1 MNQSNYFELESHL
14 RELMKKASYSDSTT
28 RDMEFI
34 LQAFASYMKAMEFE
48 EYSPEI
54 GDQMVEYCSN
64 ELHVCES
71 RVTRAKVI
79 VRKLNR
85 LSQGLDGDAA
95 LWGNNSYVPDIPYGH
110 MEILKRYADHCLK
123 AGNKTS
129 TVHAKFLV
137 CGRFLENITSI
148 GCLELSELTGA
159 QVLQAFLALKYDEYW
174 CRISPFLCFLYEQG
188 IVSHNYSRLFVYRK
202 KKKPFPTVYSPDE
215 IAIIERSIDC
225 STPTG
230 IRNYAI
236 VLLMSRYGIRS
247 RDIAA
252 LTLDN
257 FDFENNRIRFIQLK
271 TDEPW
276 ENELLPEVK
285 EAVLKY
291 FHSARPDFPNSPNL
305 FVTSQIPYKPL
316 SYLAI
321 DTAVWTL
328 FKKSGIDVSG
338 RRHGGRAFRSS
349 IASNMVNDHVSTEV
363 VRRILGHGTK
373 HAIKHY
379 ARIDIESMRLCPLEV
394 PSPSGT
400 FSKELHW
407 KGSDFNA

>member
-28 RDMEFI
+28 KDIEFI
-34 LQAFASYMKAMEFE
+34 LQSFASYVKAMGLD

-54 GDQMVEYCSN
+54 GDQMVEYCSS
-64 ELHVCES
+64 ELHVCDS
-71 RVTRAKVI
+71 RVSRAKGI

-85 LSQGLDGDAA
+85 LLQGLDGDAA
-95 LWGNNSYVPDIPYGH
+95 LWGDKSHIPDLPYGH
-110 MEILKRYADHCLK
+110 RNILNSYADHCLK

-129 TVHAKFLV
+129 TIHIKFLV
-137 CGRFLENITSI
+137 CGRFLENVIRL
-148 GCLELSELTGA
+148 GCQDLSELTGE
-159 QVLQAFLALKYDEYW
+159 QVLQAFLAMKYDGYW
-174 CRISPFLCFLYEQG
+174 CRISLFLRFLYEHG

-202 KKKPFPTVYSPDE
+202 KKKTFPTVYSPDE
-215 IAIIERSIDC
+215 IAIIEQSIDC
-225 STPTG
+225 STPAG

-247 RDIAA
+247 RDISA

-257 FDFENNRIRFIQLK
+257 FDFKNNRIKFIQLK

-276 ENELLPEVK
+276 ENELLSEVK

-291 FHSARPDFPNSPNL
+291 LFSARPDLPNCSNV

-328 FKKSGIDVSG
+328 FRKSGIEISG

-349 IASNMVNDHVSTEV
+349 LASNMVNDRVSTEV

-394 PSPSGT
+394 ISPSGT
-400 FSKELHW
+400 FSRELHW
-407 KGSDFNA
+407 KGGVSNA

>member
-1 MNQSNYFELESHL
+1 MNQSNYFWLESHL

-28 RDMEFI
+28 KDMEFI
-34 LQAFASYMKAMEFE
+34 LQSFASYMKATGLE

-64 ELHVCES
+64 ELHVCDS
-71 RVTRAKVI
+71 RVSRAKGI

-85 LSQGLDGDAA
+85 LLQGLEGDAA
-95 LWGNNSYVPDIPYGH
+95 LWGDNSYVPDIPRGH
-110 MEILKRYADHCLK
+110 RNILNAYADHCLK
-123 AGNKTS
+123 SGNKTS
-129 TVHAKFLV
+129 TIHIKFLV
-137 CGRFLENITSI
+137 CGRFLENVARL
-148 GCLELSELTGA
+148 GCQDLSELTGE
-159 QVLQAFLALKYDEYW
+159 QVLQAFLALKYDGYW
-174 CRISPFLCFLYEQG
+174 CRISLFLCFLYEQR

-215 IAIIERSIDC
+215 IATIEQSIDC
-225 STPTG
+225 SAPAG

-252 LTLDN
+252 LTLNN
-257 FDFENNRIRFIQLK
+257 FDFENNRIQFIQLK

-291 FHSARPDFPNSPNL
+291 LFSARPDVPNCPNV

-328 FKKSGIDVSG
+328 FKKSGIEISG

-349 IASNMVNDHVSTEV
+349 IASNMVNDCISTEV

-394 PSPSGT
+394 IAPSGT
-400 FSKELHW
+400 FSRELHW
-407 KGSDFNA
+407 KGGTSNA